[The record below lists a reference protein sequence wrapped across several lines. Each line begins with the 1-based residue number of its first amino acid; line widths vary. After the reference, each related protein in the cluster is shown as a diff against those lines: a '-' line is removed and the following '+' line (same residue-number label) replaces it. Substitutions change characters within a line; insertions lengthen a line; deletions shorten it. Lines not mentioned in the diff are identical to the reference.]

1 MSLVLRRFGM
11 IAFMVMFILA
21 LAIGSSAKA
30 APQAQAD
37 AESLDLGDAPSSNNN
52 FGLLMDAY
60 SGVPAKYPTVY
71 STMPNGPAHIFA
83 KLIHLG
89 PGVSQEAEADTG
101 FDADG
106 PNNINPSANTP
117 NQDRYDNA
125 FLSPL
130 DINSLPNCQPTQIRY
145 QVTVDPSW
153 TGGTIKLYT
162 NLWFD
167 WDRSGYWGSASF
179 FCNNTPTTEW
189 SVQND
194 VNAIT
199 GPGTYIFSTSAFLPV
214 NTNSNK
220 PLWMRISL
228 SESPATNDDGRGP
241 ASRWK
246 YGETEDYLLTGTDQP
261 TPVPTRT
268 FTPTP
273 VPTRTFTP
281 TPTATA
287 TATNTPTPPPT
298 RTFTPTP
305 TPANDIISDLGDA
318 PDSTN
323 HFSTSMLAYA
333 PSTGARYPTVFD
345 PSTGLPEGPFH
356 YDAKQIVLGA
366 SSTFERE
373 ADTGPD
379 ADGPNNIQPSTNQ
392 PNLDRA
398 DDTFYLGVPTVNS
411 FAPACQSKTLDYQV
425 TVNSV
430 PAGVNRLYVNVWID
444 WNRSGFWGGS
454 VQCPGALAN
463 EWAVQNQMIPVT
475 SGNYVSTSFL
485 SGLQASNLG
494 NIWMRITISESPA
507 TNDDGRGPSSGW
519 KYGETEDYLLRYT
532 TDVTPTPT
540 NTPTNTPTPTITP
553 SITPSF
559 TPTPITPTPP
569 PAISDLGD
577 APDSTNNF
585 GVNMTTYIS
594 GVIARFPT
602 VFSGAAPIGPYHRD
616 ARRYHLGR
624 KVSFEKEADVGFD
637 IDYTHNI
644 SPTLN
649 MNDQDRA
656 DDGLVSPRSL
666 QAYQNCTATR
676 FTYTVTNNTASN
688 ITVYFN
694 SWWDWNRS
702 GNWGGT
708 FQCPNGLSNEW
719 AVQNQAIVLAPGINT
734 FTTPTFFPYH
744 PPQRAGIWF
753 RMTVSPTPASA
764 ADGRGPTGGW
774 EFGETEDYI
783 FMPDLGDAPDS
794 NNSAAANI
802 LAYSPATQ
810 GFFPTIFN
818 RVPAT
823 LPKGPLHQNLGLPYM
838 LGKSLTAE
846 TEADVGLD
854 DDATTNIQT
863 ALNRGNYDRADDAF
877 GGGVP
882 TANSLGHC
890 KANKLAYNVTLP
902 HNPPQTGSMTAYVNV
917 WIDWGAN
924 GQWGT
929 NYSCVDSLGV
939 TRSAREWAVQN
950 QVVNLSGP
958 NAYSLVT
965 PVFYSYQPSLPYKPL
980 WLRISISNTPATAAD
995 GRGPTAGW
1003 EYGETEDY
1011 QLKVLLTHVVGGHV
1025 RDVAGLPIAD
1035 ANVYLYRRST
1045 TGNPSPEFVA
1055 STQTDEQGNYEV
1067 SGEANGEYLVF
1078 VEQAGYQSIW
1088 YKNAATADQAQ
1099 PISVAEPGVSQ
1110 IDLTLVANGG
1120 TEPDPEPTTRK
1131 K

>member
-30 APQAQAD
+30 APLAD
-37 AESLDLGDAPSSNNN
+37 DVSIDLGDAPSSNNN
-52 FGLLMDAY
+52 FGLMMDAY
-60 SGVPAKYPTVY
+60 SGVPAKYPTVF
-71 STMPNGPAHIFA
+71 STVPNGPSHILA

-89 PGVSQEAEADTG
+89 PGVSQEDEADSG

-106 PNNINPSANTP
+106 PNNIDPSANTP
-117 NQDRYDNA
+117 DQDRYDNA

-130 DINSLPNCQPTQIRY
+130 DINSLPNCQPTQLRY

-167 WDRSGYWGSASF
+167 WDRSGYWGGATFACPNAS
-179 FCNNTPTTEW
+179 TTEW

-194 VNAIT
+194 VNVIT

-228 SESPATNDDGRGP
+228 SETPATNDDGRGP
-241 ASRWK
+241 ANRWK
-246 YGETEDYLLTGTDQP
+246 YGETEDYLLTGSDEP
-261 TPVPTRT
+261 TPEPTK
-268 FTPTP
+268 
-273 VPTRTFTP
+273 TFTP
-281 TPTATA
+281 TPTNTA
-287 TATNTPTPPPT
+287 TATSTNTPPPT

-305 TPANDIISDLGDA
+305 TPSGNDIISDLGDA

-323 HFSTSMLAYA
+323 HFSTGMLAYA
-333 PSTGARYPTVFD
+333 PATGARYPTVFD
-345 PSTGLPEGPFH
+345 PSTGLPEGPLH
-356 YDAKQIVLGA
+356 YDAKQVVLGNL
-366 SSTFERE
+366 STFERE
-373 ADTGPD
+373 ADIGPD
-379 ADGPNNIQPSTNQ
+379 ADVVNNIQPSTNL
-392 PNLDRA
+392 PNLDKA
-398 DDTFYLGVPTVNS
+398 DDAFYLGVPTVNS
-411 FAPACQSKTLDYQV
+411 FIPACQTEALDYQV

-430 PAGVNRLYVNVWID
+430 PAGVTRLYVNVWID

-454 VQCPGALAN
+454 TQCNGGLAN
-463 EWAVQNQMIPVT
+463 EWAVQNQMIPVV
-475 SGNYVSTSFL
+475 SGNYVTPNFL
-485 SGLQASNLG
+485 SGIQTSNLG
-494 NIWMRITISESPA
+494 DIWIRITISDSPA

-532 TDVTPTPT
+532 SNPTPTNTPTHTPT
-540 NTPTNTPTPTITP
+540 NTPTNTPTPTIA
-553 SITPSF
+553 
-559 TPTPITPTPP
+559 TPP
-569 PAISDLGD
+569 PPTPVSDLGD
-577 APDSTNNF
+577 APDSSNNF
-585 GVNMTTYIS
+585 AVNMTTYVT

-602 VFSGAAPIGPYHRD
+602 VFGGPAPIGPFHRD

-624 KVSFEKEADVGFD
+624 GVTFEKEADISFD
-637 IDYTHNI
+637 MDYTHNI

-656 DDGLVSPRSL
+656 DDGLVSPRTL
-666 QAYQNCTATR
+666 QGYKHCVSTR
-676 FTYTVTNNTASN
+676 FTYTVTNNTAGPL
-688 ITVYFN
+688 TVYFN

-708 FQCPNGLSNEW
+708 LQCPNGLSNEW
-719 AVQNQAIVLAPGINT
+719 AVQNQAIVLNPGVNT
-734 FTTPTFFPYH
+734 FTTPAFFPYH

-764 ADGRGPTGGW
+764 ADGRGPTAGW

-794 NNSAAANI
+794 NNSAGASI

-818 RVPAT
+818 RVPAA
-823 LPKGPLHQNLGLPYM
+823 LPKGPLHQNLGMPYM

-846 TEADVGLD
+846 TDADIGLD

-863 ALNRGNYDRADDAF
+863 ALNRGNYDRADDTFA
-877 GGGVP
+877 GGPP
-882 TANSLGHC
+882 TANSFGHC
-890 KANKLAYNVTLP
+890 RANTLP
-902 HNPPQTGSMTAYVNV
+902 YTVRLPNNPAPTGSMVAYVNV

-929 NYSCVDSLGV
+929 NYGCVDSLGI
-939 TRSAREWAVQN
+939 TRTAREWAVQN

-958 NAYSLVT
+958 NVYSLVT
-965 PVFYSYQPSLPYKPL
+965 PVFYSYQPTLPFKPV
-980 WLRISISNTPATAAD
+980 WLRITISNTPATAAD

-1011 QLKVLLTHVVGGHV
+1011 QLKVLLTHVVSGHV
-1025 RDVAGLPIAD
+1025 FDSAGLPLVD
-1035 ANVYLYRRST
+1035 ANVYLYRRGT
-1045 TGNPSPEFVA
+1045 TGNPAPELVA
-1055 STQTDEQGNYEV
+1055 SAQTDEQGFYEV
-1067 SGEANGEYLVF
+1067 SGEANGDYLIF

-1088 YKNAATADQAQ
+1088 YKDAATADQAQ
-1099 PISVAEPGVSQ
+1099 PISVDELGVNR
-1110 IDLTLVANGG
+1110 IDVTLVPNG
-1120 TEPDPEPTTRK
+1120 EPEPTYEK
-1131 K
+1131 

>member
-30 APQAQAD
+30 APLAD
-37 AESLDLGDAPSSNNN
+37 DVSIDLGDAPSSNNN
-52 FGLLMDAY
+52 FGLMMDAY
-60 SGVPAKYPTVY
+60 SGVPAKYPTVF
-71 STMPNGPAHIFA
+71 STVPNGPSHILA

-89 PGVSQEAEADTG
+89 PGVSQEDEADSG

-106 PNNINPSANTP
+106 PNNIDPSANTP
-117 NQDRYDNA
+117 DQDRYDNA

-130 DINSLPNCQPTQIRY
+130 DINSLPNCQPTQLRY

-167 WDRSGYWGSASF
+167 WDRSGYWGGATFACPNAS
-179 FCNNTPTTEW
+179 TTEW

-194 VNAIT
+194 VNVIT

-228 SESPATNDDGRGP
+228 SETPATNDDGRGP
-241 ASRWK
+241 ANRWK
-246 YGETEDYLLTGTDQP
+246 YGETEDYLLTGSDEP
-261 TPVPTRT
+261 TPEPTKT

-281 TPTATA
+281 TPPPTRTFTPTPTNTATA
-287 TATNTPTPPPT
+287 TSTNTPPPT

-305 TPANDIISDLGDA
+305 TPSGNDIISDLGDA

-323 HFSTSMLAYA
+323 HFSTGMLAYA
-333 PSTGARYPTVFD
+333 PATGARYPTVFD
-345 PSTGLPEGPFH
+345 PSTGLPEGPLH
-356 YDAKQIVLGA
+356 YDAKQVVLGNL
-366 SSTFERE
+366 STFERE
-373 ADTGPD
+373 ADIGPD
-379 ADGPNNIQPSTNQ
+379 ADVVNNIQPSTNL
-392 PNLDRA
+392 PNLDKA
-398 DDTFYLGVPTVNS
+398 DDAFYLGVPTVNS
-411 FAPACQSKTLDYQV
+411 FIPACQTEALDYQV

-430 PAGVNRLYVNVWID
+430 PAGVTRLYVNVWID

-454 VQCPGALAN
+454 TQCNGGLAN
-463 EWAVQNQMIPVT
+463 EWAVQNQMIPVV
-475 SGNYVSTSFL
+475 SGNYVTPNFL
-485 SGLQASNLG
+485 SGIQTSNLG
-494 NIWMRITISESPA
+494 DIWIRITISDSPA

-532 TDVTPTPT
+532 SNPTPTNTPTHTPT
-540 NTPTNTPTPTITP
+540 NTPTNTPTPTIA
-553 SITPSF
+553 
-559 TPTPITPTPP
+559 TPP
-569 PAISDLGD
+569 PPTPVSDLGD
-577 APDSTNNF
+577 APDSSNNF
-585 GVNMTTYIS
+585 AVNMTTYVT

-602 VFSGAAPIGPYHRD
+602 VFGGPAPIGPFHRD

-624 KVSFEKEADVGFD
+624 GVTFEKEADISFD
-637 IDYTHNI
+637 MDYTHNI

-656 DDGLVSPRSL
+656 DDGLVSPRTL
-666 QAYQNCTATR
+666 QGYKHCVSTR
-676 FTYTVTNNTASN
+676 FTYTVTNNTAGPL
-688 ITVYFN
+688 TVYFN

-708 FQCPNGLSNEW
+708 LQCPNGLSNEW
-719 AVQNQAIVLAPGINT
+719 AVQNQAIVLNPGVNT
-734 FTTPTFFPYH
+734 FTTPAFFPYH

-764 ADGRGPTGGW
+764 ADGRGPTAGW

-794 NNSAAANI
+794 NNSAGASI

-818 RVPAT
+818 RVPAA
-823 LPKGPLHQNLGLPYM
+823 LPKGPLHQNLGMPYM

-846 TEADVGLD
+846 TDADIGLD

-863 ALNRGNYDRADDAF
+863 ALNRGNYDRADDTFA
-877 GGGVP
+877 GGPP
-882 TANSLGHC
+882 TANSFGHC
-890 KANKLAYNVTLP
+890 RANTLP
-902 HNPPQTGSMTAYVNV
+902 YTVRLPNNPAPTGSMVAYVNV

-929 NYSCVDSLGV
+929 NYGCVDSLGI
-939 TRSAREWAVQN
+939 TRTAREWAVQN

-958 NAYSLVT
+958 NVYSLVT
-965 PVFYSYQPSLPYKPL
+965 PVFYSYQPTLPFKPV
-980 WLRISISNTPATAAD
+980 WLRITISNTPATAAD

-1011 QLKVLLTHVVGGHV
+1011 QLKVLLTHVVSGHV
-1025 RDVAGLPIAD
+1025 FDSAGLPLVD
-1035 ANVYLYRRST
+1035 ANVYLYRRGT
-1045 TGNPSPEFVA
+1045 TGNPAPELVA
-1055 STQTDEQGNYEV
+1055 SAQTDEQGFYEV
-1067 SGEANGEYLVF
+1067 SGEANGDYLIF

-1088 YKNAATADQAQ
+1088 YKDAATADQAQ
-1099 PISVAEPGVSQ
+1099 PISVDELGVNR
-1110 IDLTLVANGG
+1110 IDVTLVPNG
-1120 TEPDPEPTTRK
+1120 EPEPTYEK
-1131 K
+1131 